1 MGCNQLG
8 ETMTGIKKRITE
20 KEIRDK
26 KESRDE
32 GEKQYKEGFLFD
44 AEEIGKQ
51 ETDTQTS
58 EGTESTDAP
67 RRRGR
72 KRSMVTED
80 RPPLTPEQMRE
91 LLEGITEIETAT
103 GIRYIRIH
111 LTAKMLIGIRESSGK
126 EFTINLGELYQA
138 YQKCLR
144 FTSPEVKRIIFMGHS
159 PAVTLLRM
167 LKEKAQ
173 NLS

>member
-1 MGCNQLG
+1 M
-8 ETMTGIKKRITE
+8 KE
-20 KEIRDK
+20 KNNIE
-26 KESRDE
+26 
-32 GEKQYKEGFLFD
+32 EGFIFD

-126 EFTINLGELYQA
+126 EFTISISVNCIRPIRNASALQVRKSSESSLW
-138 YQKCLR
+138 
-144 FTSPEVKRIIFMGHS
+144 
-159 PAVTLLRM
+159 VTLQPSPCC
-167 LKEKAQ
+167 EC
-173 NLS
+173 

>member
-1 MGCNQLG
+1 M
-8 ETMTGIKKRITE
+8 KE
-20 KEIRDK
+20 KNNIE
-26 KESRDE
+26 
-32 GEKQYKEGFLFD
+32 EGFLFD

-67 RRRGR
+67 CRRGR
-72 KRSMVTED
+72 RRSMVTED

-138 YQKCLR
+138 Y
-144 FTSPEVKRIIFMGHS
+144 
-159 PAVTLLRM
+159 
-167 LKEKAQ
+167 
-173 NLS
+173 

>member
-1 MGCNQLG
+1 M
-8 ETMTGIKKRITE
+8 KE
-20 KEIRDK
+20 KSNIE
-26 KESRDE
+26 
-32 GEKQYKEGFLFD
+32 EGFLFD

-51 ETDTQTS
+51 ETDAQTS

-91 LLEGITEIETAT
+91 LLEDITEIEIETAT

-126 EFTINLGELYQA
+126 EFTINLGELYLA

>member
-1 MGCNQLG
+1 M
-8 ETMTGIKKRITE
+8 KE
-20 KEIRDK
+20 KNNIE
-26 KESRDE
+26 
-32 GEKQYKEGFLFD
+32 EGFLFD

-58 EGTESTDAP
+58 EGTEPTDAP

-144 FTSPEVKRIIFMGHS
+144 FH
-159 PAVTLLRM
+159 
-167 LKEKAQ
+167 
-173 NLS
+173 

>member
-1 MGCNQLG
+1 MQ
-8 ETMTGIKKRITE
+8 KKS
-20 KEIRDK
+20 
-26 KESRDE
+26 ESR
-32 GEKQYKEGFLFD
+32 KRTHRHQKAQSPQMPL
-44 AEEIGKQ
+44 AVEEESAPWWRK
-51 ETDTQTS
+51 TD
-58 EGTESTDAP
+58 
-67 RRRGR
+67 R
-72 KRSMVTED
+72 
-80 RPPLTPEQMRE
+80 PLTPEQMRE

-173 NLS
+173 NLSWKNDKGFMREWNRLHEETKQASWGNESNFNRKCKYFRTKPA

>member
-32 GEKQYKEGFLFD
+32 GEKQYRRRLHFD

-67 RRRGR
+67 LRRGR

-80 RPPLTPEQMRE
+80 RPPITPEQMRE

>member
-1 MGCNQLG
+1 MQ
-8 ETMTGIKKRITE
+8 KKSG
-20 KEIRDK
+20 
-26 KESRDE
+26 SR
-32 GEKQYKEGFLFD
+32 KRTHRHQD
-44 AEEIGKQ
+44 AQFPQMPLSVEE
-51 ETDTQTS
+51 E
-58 EGTESTDAP
+58 
-67 RRRGR
+67 

-91 LLEGITEIETAT
+91 LLEGITEIETTT

-138 YQKCLR
+138 YQKSLR

>member
-1 MGCNQLG
+1 M
-8 ETMTGIKKRITE
+8 KE
-20 KEIRDK
+20 KNNIE
-26 KESRDE
+26 
-32 GEKQYKEGFLFD
+32 EGFLFD

-67 RRRGR
+67 CRRGR

-126 EFTINLGELYQA
+126 EFTINLGELSRPIRNASALQVR
-138 YQKCLR
+138 KSSESSLW
-144 FTSPEVKRIIFMGHS
+144 
-159 PAVTLLRM
+159 VTLQPSPCY
-167 LKEKAQ
+167 EC
-173 NLS
+173 

>member
-1 MGCNQLG
+1 M
-8 ETMTGIKKRITE
+8 KE
-20 KEIRDK
+20 KNNIE
-26 KESRDE
+26 
-32 GEKQYKEGFLFD
+32 EGFLFD

-58 EGTESTDAP
+58 EGTEPTDAP

-111 LTAKMLIGIRESSGK
+111 LTAKMLIGIRESSG
-126 EFTINLGELYQA
+126 
-138 YQKCLR
+138 
-144 FTSPEVKRIIFMGHS
+144 
-159 PAVTLLRM
+159 
-167 LKEKAQ
+167 
-173 NLS
+173 

>member
-1 MGCNQLG
+1 M
-8 ETMTGIKKRITE
+8 KE
-20 KEIRDK
+20 KNNIE
-26 KESRDE
+26 
-32 GEKQYKEGFLFD
+32 EGFLFD

-58 EGTESTDAP
+58 EGTESSDAP

-103 GIRYIRIH
+103 
-111 LTAKMLIGIRESSGK
+111 GIRESSGK

>member
-1 MGCNQLG
+1 M
-8 ETMTGIKKRITE
+8 KE
-20 KEIRDK
+20 KNNIE
-26 KESRDE
+26 
-32 GEKQYKEGFLFD
+32 EGFLFD

-80 RPPLTPEQMRE
+80 RPPLTPEQMKE

-159 PAVTLLRM
+159 PARGKGSSSQEAPSVPGKRHWSRTSPWRNQRDDLQ
-167 LKEKAQ
+167 Q
-173 NLS
+173 NPS

>member
-1 MGCNQLG
+1 M
-8 ETMTGIKKRITE
+8 KE
-20 KEIRDK
+20 KNNIE
-26 KESRDE
+26 
-32 GEKQYKEGFLFD
+32 EGFLFD

-51 ETDTQTS
+51 ETDTQTA

-111 LTAKMLIGIRESSGK
+111 LTAKMLIGIRKAPARSSPSISANCIRPIRNASALQVRKSSESS
-126 EFTINLGELYQA
+126 LW
-138 YQKCLR
+138 
-144 FTSPEVKRIIFMGHS
+144 
-159 PAVTLLRM
+159 VTLQPSPCC
-167 LKEKAQ
+167 EC
-173 NLS
+173 

>member
-1 MGCNQLG
+1 M
-8 ETMTGIKKRITE
+8 KE
-20 KEIRDK
+20 KNNIE
-26 KESRDE
+26 ES
-32 GEKQYKEGFLFD
+32 FLFD
-44 AEEIGKQ
+44 EEEIGKQ

-58 EGTESTDAP
+58 EGTESSDAP

>member
-1 MGCNQLG
+1 M
-8 ETMTGIKKRITE
+8 KE
-20 KEIRDK
+20 KNNIE
-26 KESRDE
+26 
-32 GEKQYKEGFLFD
+32 EGFLFD

-67 RRRGR
+67 LRRGR

-111 LTAKMLIGIRESSGK
+111 LTAKMLIGIRESS
-126 EFTINLGELYQA
+126 A
-138 YQKCLR
+138 R
-144 FTSPEVKRIIFMGHS
+144 SSPSISVNCIRPIRNASALQVRKSSES
-159 PAVTLLRM
+159 SLWVTLQPSPCY
-167 LKEKAQ
+167 EC
-173 NLS
+173 

>member
-1 MGCNQLG
+1 M
-8 ETMTGIKKRITE
+8 KE
-20 KEIRDK
+20 KNNIE
-26 KESRDE
+26 
-32 GEKQYKEGFLFD
+32 EGFLFD

-91 LLEGITEIETAT
+91 LLEG
-103 GIRYIRIH
+103 G
-111 LTAKMLIGIRESSGK
+111 GSGDRRTCGAV
-126 EFTINLGELYQA
+126 E
-138 YQKCLR
+138 
-144 FTSPEVKRIIFMGHS
+144 GHGGGDVS
-159 PAVTLLRM
+159 GPVRPDL
-167 LKEKAQ
+167 
-173 NLS
+173 

>member
-1 MGCNQLG
+1 M
-8 ETMTGIKKRITE
+8 KE
-20 KEIRDK
+20 KNNIE
-26 KESRDE
+26 
-32 GEKQYKEGFLFD
+32 EGFLFD

-67 RRRGR
+67 CRRGR
-72 KRSMVTED
+72 RRSMVTED

-103 GIRYIRIH
+103 
-111 LTAKMLIGIRESSGK
+111 GIRESSGK

>member
-1 MGCNQLG
+1 M
-8 ETMTGIKKRITE
+8 KE
-20 KEIRDK
+20 KNNIE
-26 KESRDE
+26 
-32 GEKQYKEGFLFD
+32 EGFLFD

-103 GIRYIRIH
+103 GIR
-111 LTAKMLIGIRESSGK
+111 ESSGK

>member
-1 MGCNQLG
+1 M
-8 ETMTGIKKRITE
+8 KE
-20 KEIRDK
+20 KNNIE
-26 KESRDE
+26 
-32 GEKQYKEGFLFD
+32 EGFLFD

-58 EGTESTDAP
+58 EGTEPTDAP

-103 GIRYIRIH
+103 
-111 LTAKMLIGIRESSGK
+111 GIRESSGK

>member
-1 MGCNQLG
+1 M
-8 ETMTGIKKRITE
+8 KE
-20 KEIRDK
+20 KNNIE
-26 KESRDE
+26 
-32 GEKQYKEGFLFD
+32 EGFLFD

-51 ETDTQTS
+51 ETDTQTP
-58 EGTESTDAP
+58 EGTESSDAP

-103 GIRYIRIH
+103 
-111 LTAKMLIGIRESSGK
+111 GIRESSGK